1 LFAVFA
7 TRKEYFA
14 MSLERHDLHDELVA
28 LIAAGREL
36 PPEHDQALADIFLDH
51 AQYRATSAQPAPS
64 SLLTALQ
71 DWRVVAGALLLALTA
86 FLFGT
91 GFGQAAGPDGGF
103 GDGYGHRWYQD
114 DDGAGF
120 QGGQWQQNW
129 PPFQQVPSA
138 PSAPSAPASPS
149 SPGV

>member
-1 LFAVFA
+1 
-7 TRKEYFA
+7 
-14 MSLERHDLHDELVA
+14 MSLERLDLHDELVA

-36 PPEHDQALADIFLDH
+36 PPEHDRALADIFLDH
-51 AQYRATSAQPAPS
+51 AQYRATAQPAPS

-91 GFGQAAGPDGGF
+91 GFGQAAGPGGGF
-103 GDGYGHRWYQD
+103 GDGYGHRWYQNGD
-114 DDGAGF
+114 DDGF
-120 QGGQWQQNW
+120 QGQQWQQIWGPFNHI
-129 PPFQQVPSA
+129 PPAPSA
-138 PSAPSAPASPS
+138 PSAPSSPS

>member
-1 LFAVFA
+1 
-7 TRKEYFA
+7 

-36 PPEHDQALADIFLDH
+36 PPEHDRALADIFLDH
-51 AQYRATSAQPAPS
+51 AQYRAPAQPAPP

-71 DWRVVAGALLLALTA
+71 DWRVVAGALLLALSA

-91 GFGQAAGPDGGF
+91 GFGQAAGGPY
-103 GDGYGHRWYQD
+103 GDGFGHRWYQD
-114 DDGAGF
+114 DDGANF
-120 QGGQWQQNW
+120 QGGPWVQNW
-129 PPFQQVPSA
+129 PPFHQVPA
-138 PSAPSAPASPS
+138 VPSVPSAPASPS